1 MDEDEDFEALFFVE
15 CAELIE
21 DLQGRLDALAA
32 GDEDPETVNAA
43 FRAVHSVKGGASAFG
58 FEALTAF
65 THVFET
71 VMDRIRSG
79 VLAMSPELSGVLLR
93 SADVMAALIDA
104 ARERSEAPAER
115 MGQVLAQLEALAV
128 LQPDGNA
135 REASAPVAPVVEDG
149 ADDLGDP
156 EEPATVTVRVAPERG
171 FLLAG
176 FDPARMIREAREY
189 GLVTTSVEGKVPPIA
204 DYALGDCPLTW
215 TMEFEPGGPV
225 EALVAFFET
234 YAYAAEVTYD
244 GLPEPAA
251 VAEATEEGASGEWDP
266 EEAVPAECAVP
277 QPALAEVAEGPQ
289 CVPEA
294 VPATAKVE
302 RAEEAPRAATK
313 TLRVDIERVDRL
325 VNLVGEV
332 LIAQGALVQRLSE
345 TLGGDDHAME
355 HMVETLSRQTRDL
368 QESVMSIRAQPV
380 RTVFSRLPRLVRD
393 LADKLGKDARLI
405 MTGEDVEV
413 DTTVIEELYEPLVH
427 MLRNSMDHGIE
438 TPEARAAAGKPKV
451 GSLVL
456 SAEHRGGRVRITL
469 ADDGRGI
476 DRAVV
481 LHKAREKGLVA
492 KGEELAPEQIDALI
506 FHPGFSTAAQVSSVS
521 GRGVGMDV
529 VRQKIQSL
537 GGRCS
542 LTNRPGQGTE
552 FVITLPL
559 TLAVMDGMTVRVEDQ
574 DFILPVS
581 SVVEALRID
590 DAAIAELPEGSRM
603 INRRGAFL
611 PLLSLRDALRL
622 PKAEDGRSTA
632 VVIDTETRGHVA
644 VLVDDLIGQRQVV
657 LKSLEANVGQI
668 AGVSGATILGDGR
681 VALVLDV
688 PALFGIGAHGGAA
701 SWERVH

>member
-32 GDEDPETVNAA
+32 GDADPETVNAA

-65 THVFET
+65 THAFET

-79 VLAMSPELSGVLLR
+79 GLAMSPELSGVLLR

-115 MGQVLAQLEALAV
+115 MSQVLAQLETLAG
-128 LQPDGNA
+128 LQPEGHA
-135 REASAPVAPVVEDG
+135 HEAPAPTLLEEVAED
-149 ADDLGDP
+149 ACDP
-156 EEPATVTVRVAPERG
+156 GEPATVTVRVAPGRG

-176 FDPARMIREAREY
+176 FDPARMIRAAREY
-189 GLVTTSVEGKVPPIA
+189 GLVRIAVDGSVPPIG
-204 DYALGDCPLTW
+204 DYALGDCPLAW
-215 TMEFEPGGPV
+215 TMEFEPDGPV
-225 EALVAFFET
+225 EALVGFFDT
-234 YAYAAEVTYD
+234 YAYAAVVTYE
-244 GLPEPAA
+244 GLPETAPAAEAMEDGASGERVPEEDMPAGPDDAQPEPAEAARPPRA
-251 VAEATEEGASGEWDP
+251 VAEA
-266 EEAVPAECAVP
+266 VPAA
-277 QPALAEVAEGPQ
+277 
-289 CVPEA
+289 
-294 VPATAKVE
+294 AKVE
-302 RAEEAPRAATK
+302 RADEAPRATTK

-345 TLGGDDHAME
+345 MLGGDDHAME
-355 HMVETLSRQTRDL
+355 HMVETLSRQTREL

-393 LADKLGKDARLI
+393 LADKLGKDARLV

-438 TPEARAAAGKPKV
+438 PPEARAAAGKPKV
-451 GSLVL
+451 GSVVL
-456 SAEHRGGRVRITL
+456 SAEHRGGRVRISL

-481 LHKAREKGLVA
+481 LRKAREKGLVA
-492 KGEELAPEQIDALI
+492 EGEDPTPEQIDALI

-542 LTNRPGQGTE
+542 LTNRPGRGTE

-559 TLAVMDGMTVRVEDQ
+559 TLAVMDGMTVRVDDQ

-581 SVVEALRID
+581 SVVEALRIE
-590 DAAIAELPEGSRM
+590 DAGIAELPEGSRV
-603 INRRGAFL
+603 INRRGVFL
-611 PLLSLRDALRL
+611 PLLSLREALRL
-622 PKAEDGRSTA
+622 PKAEAGRSTA

-688 PALFGIGAHGGAA
+688 PALFGIGAHGGATG
-701 SWERVH
+701 WERVH

>member
-21 DLQGRLDALAA
+21 DLQGRLDALSA

-58 FEALTAF
+58 FESLAAF
-65 THVFET
+65 THAFET

-79 VLAMSPELSGVLLR
+79 GLAMSPELSGVLLR
-93 SADVMAALIDA
+93 SADVMAALVDA

-115 MGQVLAQLEALAV
+115 MGQVLSQLEALVGA
-128 LQPDGNA
+128 QTERDA
-135 REASAPVAPVVEDG
+135 AERAAPVEVAAQDVGDAP
-149 ADDLGDP
+149 GDI
-156 EEPATVTVRVAPERG
+156 EEPATVTVRFAPERG

-176 FDPARMIREAREY
+176 FDPVRMIRAARER
-189 GLVTTSVEGKVPPIA
+189 GLVSISVEGVVPPIEG
-204 DYALGDCPLTW
+204 YELGDCPLAW
-215 TMEFEPGGPV
+215 TMVFEPQGPA
-225 EALVAFFET
+225 EELVAFFET
-234 YAYAAEVTYD
+234 YAYAAEVVYD
-244 GLPEPAA
+244 GLPEPAPGATDHATADAWVPEGDFPAALSGPAPAPA
-251 VAEATEEGASGEWDP
+251 VAETSKPVPD
-266 EEAVPAECAVP
+266 AVP
-277 QPALAEVAEGPQ
+277 VA
-289 CVPEA
+289 
-294 VPATAKVE
+294 AKAE
-302 RAEEAPRAATK
+302 RAEEASRSAK
-313 TLRVDIERVDRL
+313 TLRVDIDRVDRL

-355 HMVETLSRQTRDL
+355 HMVEALSRQTREL

-393 LADKLGKDARLI
+393 LADKLGKDARLV

-438 TPEARAAAGKPKV
+438 PPEARAEAGKPRV

-456 SAEHRGGRVRITL
+456 AAEHRGGRVRITL

-476 DRAVV
+476 DRDVV
-481 LHKAREKGLVA
+481 LRKAREKGLVA
-492 KGEELAPEQIDALI
+492 DGEDLAPEQVDALI
-506 FHPGFSTAAQVSSVS
+506 FHPGFSTAAQVSAVS

-559 TLAVMDGMTVRVEDQ
+559 TLAVMDGMTVRVDDQ

-581 SVVEALRID
+581 SVVEALTVE
-590 DAAIAELPEGSRM
+590 DAGIAELPEGSRV
-603 INRRGAFL
+603 INRRGAYL
-611 PLLSLRDALRL
+611 PLLSLREALRL
-622 PKAEDGRSTA
+622 PKAAEGRSTA

-657 LKSLEANVGQI
+657 LKSLEANVGPI
-668 AGVSGATILGDGR
+668 TGVSGATILGDGR

-688 PALFGIGAHGGAA
+688 PALFGIGAHGGVT

>member
-1 MDEDEDFEALFFVE
+1 
-15 CAELIE
+15 
-21 DLQGRLDALAA
+21 
-32 GDEDPETVNAA
+32 
-43 FRAVHSVKGGASAFG
+43 
-58 FEALTAF
+58 
-65 THVFET
+65 
-71 VMDRIRSG
+71 
-79 VLAMSPELSGVLLR
+79 
-93 SADVMAALIDA
+93 
-104 ARERSEAPAER
+104 
-115 MGQVLAQLEALAV
+115 
-128 LQPDGNA
+128 
-135 REASAPVAPVVEDG
+135 
-149 ADDLGDP
+149 
-156 EEPATVTVRVAPERG
+156 
-171 FLLAG
+171 
-176 FDPARMIREAREY
+176 
-189 GLVTTSVEGKVPPIA
+189 
-204 DYALGDCPLTW
+204 
-215 TMEFEPGGPV
+215 
-225 EALVAFFET
+225 
-234 YAYAAEVTYD
+234 
-244 GLPEPAA
+244 
-251 VAEATEEGASGEWDP
+251 
-266 EEAVPAECAVP
+266 
-277 QPALAEVAEGPQ
+277 
-289 CVPEA
+289 
-294 VPATAKVE
+294 
-302 RAEEAPRAATK
+302 
-313 TLRVDIERVDRL
+313 
-325 VNLVGEV
+325 VGEV

-393 LADKLGKDARLI
+393 LADKLGKDARLV

-469 ADDGRGI
+469 TDDGRGI

-481 LHKAREKGLVA
+481 LRKAREKGLVA
-492 KGEELAPEQIDALI
+492 EGEELAPEQIDALI

-574 DFILPVS
+574 DYILPVS
-581 SVVEALRID
+581 SVVEALRIE
-590 DAAIAELPEGSRM
+590 DAGIAELPEGSRV

-611 PLLSLRDALRL
+611 PLLSLREALRL

-657 LKSLEANVGQI
+657 LKSLESNVGQI